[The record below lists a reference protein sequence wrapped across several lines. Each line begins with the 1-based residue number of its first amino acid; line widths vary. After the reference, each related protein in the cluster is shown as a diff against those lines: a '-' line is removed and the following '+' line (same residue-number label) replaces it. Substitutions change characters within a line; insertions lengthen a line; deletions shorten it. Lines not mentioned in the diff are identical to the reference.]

1 MRCHYETSTHPR
13 TPPPRRRPALPLVVL
28 LCAALTCV
36 AALVAGLDRS
46 APIPIA
52 NAAGALVT
60 TADLALQID
69 VVRPADDVLRAAG
82 RFNPPPPPGHES
94 VLIYVSAECGAL
106 LCRLSPQQFTLR
118 DRAGASV
125 EPRQRTVDDPLV
137 SVTLRRGESFARRAL
152 VFEAPVGAEGLRLVH
167 RAGLFFGTETA
178 FAVP

>member
-1 MRCHYETSTHPR
+1 MLPATPLPR
-13 TPPPRRRPALPLVVL
+13 TRRVFVL
-28 LCAALTCV
+28 LAALFCSATACAA
-36 AALVAGLDRS
+36 S
-46 APIPIA
+46 ASVHAP
-52 NAAGALVT
+52 GVLVT

-137 SVTLRRGESFARRAL
+137 SGTLRRGESFARRAL

>member
-1 MRCHYETSTHPR
+1 MRSSPTAR
-13 TPPPRRRPALPLVVL
+13 TALPLVAL

-36 AALVAGLDRS
+36 AALAAGLDRS
-46 APIPIA
+46 TPASASVHAP
-52 NAAGALVT
+52 GVLVT

-152 VFEAPVGAEGLRLVH
+152 VFEAPVAAEGLRLVH
-167 RAGLFFGTETA
+167 RAGLFFGTETV